1 MLKEYACKNCGY
13 TLLLDEIAIKDY
25 EMQCPSC
32 NTKFV
37 GIIVPPLI
45 GRTGKEDHNPAF
57 FDRS

>member
-37 GIIVPPLI
+37 GIIVLYTDDVS
-45 GRTGKEDHNPAF
+45 GEQEQKK
-57 FDRS
+57 